1 MEFSPRRISR
11 TRPPYVPAVTDRPHA
26 PPLPYGFA
34 LCPPRPR
41 LWSPLLSSDT
51 ASDAPPSPLTR
62 LNQAPPA
69 AAEAALLACCGSSR
83 WARRMAAHRPYP
95 TVETLLAAADE
106 AAYDLTPGDLA
117 EALAGEA
124 PTALTD
130 RGGLTVHTALRA
142 AHAHYEA
149 KFGHA
154 FILAL
159 DERTAADPGAALD
172 QMLVSLRERLGHDED
187 EERVATA
194 RQLRRLCRARLIRL
208 AGGSGEPGR
217 PDGFDGFG
225 RPDAFRASGAS
236 GGGPT
241 DQSVRAFEAARSPDR
256 AGSIT
261 PGPPRGTQAVS
272 RRYDGRGRWTVPGRA

>member
-1 MEFSPRRISR
+1 V
-11 TRPPYVPAVTDRPHA
+11 RPSHHA
-26 PPLPYGFA
+26 PGA
-34 LCPPRPR
+34 
-41 LWSPLLSSDT
+41 PLLSSDT
-51 ASDAPPSPLTR
+51 APDAPPSPLAR

-69 AAEAALLACCGSSR
+69 AAEAALLACCGSHR

-95 TVETLLAAADE
+95 TVEALLAAADE

-124 PTALTD
+124 TTALAD

-172 QMLVSLRERLGHDED
+172 QTLVSLRERLGHDED
-187 EERVATA
+187 EETVATA
-194 RQLRRLCRARLIRL
+194 EQLRRLCRTRLLRL
-208 AGGSGEPGR
+208 AGGPAGSV
-217 PDGFDGFG
+217 
-225 RPDAFRASGAS
+225 S
-236 GGGPT
+236 GGGHT
-241 DQSVRAFEAARSPDR
+241 DQSVRAFEAVRSLDR

-261 PGPPRGTQAVS
+261 PGLPRGTDPVS

>member
-1 MEFSPRRISR
+1 M
-11 TRPPYVPAVTDRPHA
+11 RPSHHDPGA
-26 PPLPYGFA
+26 
-34 LCPPRPR
+34 
-41 LWSPLLSSDT
+41 PLLPSDT

-62 LNQAPPA
+62 LNHAPPT
-69 AAEAALLACCGSSR
+69 AAETALLACCGSHR
-83 WARRMAAHRPYP
+83 WARRVAAHRPYP
-95 TVETLLAAADE
+95 TVEALLAAADE
-106 AAYDLTPGDLA
+106 AAYDLTPGDLT

-124 PTALTD
+124 TTALAD

-172 QMLVSLRERLGHDED
+172 QTLASLRERLGHDED
-187 EERVATA
+187 EERVVTA
-194 RQLRRLCRARLIRL
+194 EQLRRICRTRLVRL
-208 AGGSGEPGR
+208 AGGPAGSAGPTG
-217 PDGFDGFG
+217 PAGLTGPAG
-225 RPDAFRASGAS
+225 PTGSAS
-236 GGGPT
+236 GGTGTTSGDGHT
-241 DQSVRAFEAARSPDR
+241 DQSVRAFEPPRSPDR

-261 PGPPRGTQAVS
+261 PGLPRGTDPVS